1 MTTQWF
7 RYGYGRAETDADGCT
22 MKALNDRFAG
32 SGYRVLD
39 LVAALAA
46 TDAFRYRRF
55 TLAGGVQ

>member
-1 MTTQWF
+1 
-7 RYGYGRAETDADGCT
+7 
-22 MKALNDRFAG
+22 MKTLNEKFAG

-55 TLAGGVQ
+55 ITAGGAQ

>member
-1 MTTQWF
+1 MQ
-7 RYGYGRAETDADGCT
+7 
-22 MKALNDRFAG
+22 ALTEKFAG

-55 TLAGGVQ
+55 TIAGGAQ